1 MTQKDQKRFLSAD
14 VILSNGVHAVIR
26 PLRVRDETILGD
38 FYESVPP
45 EDYRFYRAHPLT
57 RELARTMA
65 GDALNPNSVVLV
77 LVTDAGVIG
86 GYDWYQWQDG
96 SDKSLFGICIKRD
109 FQNTGAGTALMT
121 RLMEVAGE
129 IGPSVM
135 SLTVQKANPRA
146 VRLYQKTGFCIVRE
160 QMRAGNEFFPDEP
173 EYYMEREV
181 RKIKG

>member
-26 PLRVRDETILGD
+26 PLRVSDEIILGD

-65 GDALNPNSVVLV
+65 KDALSPNSVVLV
-77 LVTDAGVIG
+77 LVTGAGMIG
-86 GYDWYQWQDG
+86 GYSWYQWQDG

-109 FQNTGAGTALMT
+109 FQNAGTGTALMT
-121 RLMEVAGE
+121 RLLEIAGE
-129 IGPSVM
+129 IGPPVM
-135 SLTVQKANPRA
+135 SLSVQKANPRA
-146 VRLYQKTGFCIVRE
+146 VGLYQKMGFNIVRE
-160 QMRAGNEFFPDEP
+160 QMRSATELFPEEP
-173 EYYMEREV
+173 EYYMEREA
-181 RKIKG
+181 RKLK